1 MLENRTTVKLT
12 NDIAQKIDFLAEK
25 LGTTKSGVIRMAIVY
40 YLIEWDGVFKKIEQD
55 QKAGVTKV
63 DE

>member
-25 LGTTKSGVIRMAIVY
+25 LGTTKSSVIRMAIVY
-40 YLIEWDGVFKKIEQD
+40 YLKEWDGV
-55 QKAGVTKV
+55 
-63 DE
+63 